1 MPKRGYNYYAY
12 NKPKSKV
19 YLGNNVMHYEDIMTL
34 IGLWPSLLMV
44 EGEFYVYGENRILN
58 FLLEWWVEDL
68 SFLKECGV
76 GEIQTL

>member
-1 MPKRGYNYYAY
+1 
-12 NKPKSKV
+12 
-19 YLGNNVMHYEDIMTL
+19 MTL